1 MTEAILLSNVAF
13 DSVRATKLERE
24 NGAHLFRFSD
34 EAGVLI
40 RLFVMKFSIA
50 DNSHRDTETQRRRE
64 REMEGKREKAPHYPC
79 EPSVHSSL
87 FLCVSVALRLTP
99 TIRIQ

>member
-1 MTEAILLSNVAF
+1 MTEAILLSNADF
-13 DSVRATKLERE
+13 DSGRVTKRARE
-24 NGAHLFRFSD
+24 SSARLFRFSD

-50 DNSHRDTETQRRRE
+50 ELATEAQRHREGE
-64 REMEGKREKAPHYPC
+64 KGGKREKAALYPC

-87 FLCVSVALRLTP
+87 LL
-99 TIRIQ
+99 